1 MRHAV
6 LTVVGALRER
16 GGAAAGLTA
25 LALVMGVGGNSGW
38 ADVWRAE
45 LDALRRHD
53 DPDTAEAL
61 LLVGPPSRW

>member
-1 MRHAV
+1 MRSLPSSARC
-6 LTVVGALRER
+6 AS
-16 GGAAAGLTA
+16 AAAPLTA

-53 DPDTAEAL
+53 DPDTAEAA